1 MFPIVFWFGY
11 DLHKRYAINSFWSKF
26 MPSHLGTLHQP
37 PAERCLSICSSK
49 AVVYLLSTSCFLG
62 GALLGQR
69 DTIATADLFYGSVGV
84 ARVPEHFLMHFR
96 LYIQMIGL
104 HTKLRVLETLP
115 LRLPFVGNVMCTFR
129 HADLHNCLL
138 EKYSWL
144 LNVSQS

>member
-1 MFPIVFWFGY
+1 
-11 DLHKRYAINSFWSKF
+11 
-26 MPSHLGTLHQP
+26 MPSHLGILHRP
-37 PAERCLSICSSK
+37 LADRCLSICFLR

-62 GALLGQR
+62 SAVLGQG
-69 DTIATADLFYGSVGV
+69 DTIATVDLFDGSIGV

-96 LYIQMIGL
+96 LYIQTIGL
-104 HTKLRVLETLP
+104 HTKLRMLETLP
-115 LRLPFVGNVMCTFR
+115 LRLPFAGNVMCTFR